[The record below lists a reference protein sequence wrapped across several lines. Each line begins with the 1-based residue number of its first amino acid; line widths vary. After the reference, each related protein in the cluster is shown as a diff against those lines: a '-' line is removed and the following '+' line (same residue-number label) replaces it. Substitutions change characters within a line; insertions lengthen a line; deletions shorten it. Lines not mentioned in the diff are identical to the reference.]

1 MAALPAWQL
10 ALLLGFGGTYVDNPG
25 LTLRLEAGAGAPG
38 WLEPL
43 GVELGAGYL
52 QYGTLAAF
60 GVGRITLGAEDGA
73 ALVIG
78 LGWAMDFDS
87 AGDTAVRVQHL
98 LARVALEAP
107 LTEAWFLSGE
117 LIPVRFPIAA
127 AQVLADGTTADLPV
141 DATDAV
147 FLEAGV
153 ALGYR
158 F

>member
-1 MAALPAWQL
+1 MATLPAYQL

-25 LTLRLEAGAGAPG
+25 LTLRLEAGADAPG
-38 WLEPL
+38 WLAPL
-43 GVELGAGYL
+43 GVEVGAGYL
-52 QYGTLAAF
+52 QYGTVAAF
-60 GVGRITLGAEDGA
+60 GVGRIALGAEGDA
-73 ALVIG
+73 AVVLG
-78 LGWAMDFDS
+78 LGWAMDFDA
-87 AGDTAVRVQHL
+87 AGEAGVRVHHL
-98 LARVALEAP
+98 LARVALEAT
-107 LTEAWFLSGE
+107 LTEAWFVSGE
-117 LIPVRFPIAA
+117 LVPVRFPIAG